1 LWIDGV
7 AKIPP
12 YGVTAFFQD
21 LDILDPDHITQCR
34 GAACC
39 ALFGFFVS
47 ACSSMQQHAATIG
60 RSKQQQSGAASSNNR
75 AQQAATI
82 GRSKQQQS
90 GAASSAPTISQNLG
104 YPQITQINQTKPFQ
118 SGLVVFQGRR

>member
-47 ACSSMQQHAATIG
+47 ACSSMQQ
-60 RSKQQQSGAASSNNR
+60 
-75 AQQAATI
+75 QAATI

-104 YPQITQINQTKPFQ
+104 YPQITQINATKTISIRLGGF
-118 SGLVVFQGRR
+118 SGAKAAGPPELGR